1 MAKARSK
8 FLVFRLKDGFQRK
21 MPECY
26 PKLLN
31 KMAGRKS
38 TMHSELKNKNSK
50 NRTKDKMM
58 AGSSTKETHEETDR

>member
-1 MAKARSK
+1 
-8 FLVFRLKDGFQRK
+8 
-21 MPECY
+21 
-26 PKLLN
+26 
-31 KMAGRKS
+31 MAGRKS